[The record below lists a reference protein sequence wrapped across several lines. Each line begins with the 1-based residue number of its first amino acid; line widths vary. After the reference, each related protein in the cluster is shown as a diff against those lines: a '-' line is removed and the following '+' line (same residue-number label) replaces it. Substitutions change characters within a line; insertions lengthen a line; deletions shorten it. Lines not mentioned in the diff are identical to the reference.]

1 MFLLPT
7 IILLSIQIGRFA
19 QGGYKNAPEHSFGG
33 ERFALSMARIRRP
46 LTGKTILVVEDDFL
60 VGHDLRT
67 FLEDAGAAVVGPVGD
82 VTQACT
88 VARERAIDGAVLDVR
103 LWTETAAPVAV
114 ELATRDV
121 PFIVVSAYS
130 PDDIP
135 PAMRGAAYMAKP
147 VRRLELVDVAS
158 AMFA

>member
-1 MFLLPT
+1 
-7 IILLSIQIGRFA
+7 
-19 QGGYKNAPEHSFGG
+19 
-33 ERFALSMARIRRP
+33 MARIRRP

-60 VGHDLRT
+60 VGHDLRS
-67 FLEDAGAAVVGPVGD
+67 FLEDAGAAVVGPVG
-82 VTQACT
+82 T
-88 VARERAIDGAVLDVR
+88 VAEACSAARDRALDGAVLDVR

-114 ELATRDV
+114 ALTTRDV

-135 PAMRGAAYMAKP
+135 PAMRGATYLAKP